1 MVAGGALHIIRKRG
15 DAFAAAVIAE
25 QRRKG
30 PVGVVLVQD
39 GILADVSPS
48 VDVDVY
54 VNGEDAVARGVDTPY
69 RRVGYEEIA
78 RFVADASSVMVW

>member
-39 GILADVSPS
+39 GILADVLPS
-48 VDVDVY
+48 VDVY
-54 VNGEDAVARGVDTPY
+54 VNGEDAVARGVETPY

>member
-39 GILADVSPS
+39 GILTDVSPS
-48 VDVDVY
+48 VDVY
-54 VNGEDAVARGVDTPY
+54 VNGEDAAARGVDTPY

>member
-48 VDVDVY
+48 VDVY
-54 VNGEDAVARGVDTPY
+54 VNGEDAVARGVETPY